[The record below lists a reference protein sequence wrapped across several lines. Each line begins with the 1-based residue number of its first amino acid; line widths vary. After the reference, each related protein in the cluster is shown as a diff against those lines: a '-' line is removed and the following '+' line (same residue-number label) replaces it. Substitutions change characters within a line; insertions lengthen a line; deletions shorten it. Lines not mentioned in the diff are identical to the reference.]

1 MALRKNFMKKKK
13 VINFFQ
19 KWLIFFTSDDVNANG
34 VLKTIVNKLF

>member
-1 MALRKNFMKKKK
+1 MALRKDFIEKK
-13 VINFFQ
+13 